1 MYSEKD
7 KNQID
12 LAEKL
17 AKEQNFAGALAI
29 YRQLSTDCLAQ
40 FSYWQAK
47 TYGKVLRKT
56 GNLEEA
62 ITYFENLEAQKP
74 LDKYTL
80 SEFAWCLYE
89 AVIKP
94 AEKVD
99 ERVLFAMNK
108 IVSLCIQ
115 EQYSPYAKAVLQLMA
130 LLMKQANPEYKKV
143 LEWSQ
148 KLDAA
153 KLPADAFFW
162 KDESGKEI
170 TKGSDKERYYSMVI
184 KCLCNLKEYQECYYQ
199 IEEVLAVLTTFNNN
213 RDFWFNWYKVKAL
226 HGLKRNDEAVALL
239 EQLLSRK
246 EDWFV
251 HHELGTIFLEE
262 KQYDKALKIFAAA
275 ALAYGEPDKK
285 VHVFEKL
292 AETLHLL
299 GRDEESRRNIM
310 LAVSLYQE
318 SEWAVNPAALKL
330 LNDVGGSMENKRPA
344 AEQVRELKQGWNKMV
359 YSDESA
365 QQGKIE
371 KLIAEGT
378 RGFIRSDKGESYFFQ
393 MKSVIGKGSKAKI
406 GDKVTYHLKKG
417 FDSKKNKTV
426 MNAVNIKI
434 MG

>member
-17 AKEQNFAGALAI
+17 AKEQNFEGALEI
-29 YRQLSTDCLAQ
+29 YRQLSKDCIAQ
-40 FSYWQAK
+40 LSSWQAK
-47 TYGKVLRKT
+47 NYGRSLRKT
-56 GNLEEA
+56 GSLEEA
-62 ITYFENLEAQKP
+62 STYFEELENQNR
-74 LDKYTL
+74 LDKYTAP
-80 SEFAWCLYE
+80 EFAWCLYE
-89 AVIKP
+89 DIVKS
-94 AEKVD
+94 AEKID
-99 ERVLFAMNK
+99 ARVLFAINK
-108 IVSLCIQ
+108 INALCIQ
-115 EQYSPYAKAVLQLMA
+115 EQYSPYAKAILKFMK
-130 LLMKQANPEYKKV
+130 LLITPPNQDCQKA
-143 LEWSQ
+143 LEWSH
-148 KLDAA
+148 KLDVA
-153 KLPADAFFW
+153 KLSEDAFFW
-162 KDESGKEI
+162 NDENGKEM
-170 TKGSDKERYYSMVI
+170 TNGADKERYYSMVI
-184 KCLCNLKEYQECYYQ
+184 KCLCNMKEYQECYDK
-199 IEEVLAVLTTFNNN
+199 IEEVLSNLTNFNNN
-213 RDFWFNWYKVKAL
+213 RDFWFKWYKVKAL

-262 KQYDKALKIFAAA
+262 KQYDKALKSFVAA

-365 QQGKIE
+365 KHGTIE
-371 KLIAEGT
+371 KLIAENT

-406 GDKVTYHLKKG
+406 GDKVTFHLAKG

>member
-17 AKEQNFAGALAI
+17 AKEQNFEGALEI
-29 YRQLSTDCLAQ
+29 YRLLSKDCIAQ
-40 FSYWQAK
+40 FSSWQAK

-56 GNLEEA
+56 NNLKEA
-62 ITYFENLEAQKP
+62 ITYFEELENQNS
-74 LDKYTL
+74 LDKYTAP
-80 SEFAWCLYE
+80 EFAWCLYA
-89 AVIKP
+89 AVVKT

-99 ERVLFAMNK
+99 ERVLHAMNK
-108 IVSLCIQ
+108 IDSLCIQ
-115 EQYSPYAKAVLQLMA
+115 EQYSPYAKAVLQFMA

-143 LEWSQ
+143 LAWSQ
-148 KLDAA
+148 ELDAA
-153 KLPADAFFW
+153 QLPADAFFW
-162 KDESGKEI
+162 KDESGKEM
-170 TKGSDKERYYSMVI
+170 TKGSDKERYYAMVV
-184 KCLCNLKEYQECYYQ
+184 KCLCKMNEHQKCYDQ
-199 IEEVLAVLTTFNNN
+199 IEEVFAGLKEFHNNS
-213 RDFWFNWYKVKAL
+213 DIWFNWYKVKAL
-226 HGLKRNDEAVALL
+226 HGLKRNDEAVSLL

-262 KQYDKALKIFAAA
+262 KQYDKALKSFAAA
-275 ALAYGEPDKK
+275 ALAYGESDKK

-371 KLIAEGT
+371 KLIAEGK

-393 MKSVIGKGSKAKI
+393 MKAVIGKGKAKI
-406 GDKVTYHLKKG
+406 GDKVTFHLVKG
-417 FDSKKNKTV
+417 FDSKKNKSV

-434 MG
+434 TS